1 MRCVPALLFLFC
13 GIALHAG
20 VNLFSE
26 DTSFETGT
34 QNFRYYRSN
43 FPIRQIRNDA
53 AHGTS
58 SLEIDSS
65 ESWAQGLWMYSL
77 KKNTDYTVSFYA
89 AGFPAEIRSGS
100 R

>member
-1 MRCVPALLFLFC
+1 MRCIPVLLFLFC

-65 ESWAQGLWMYSL
+65 ESWAQDLWMYSL
-77 KKNTDYTVSFYA
+77 KKIPTIRSVSMP